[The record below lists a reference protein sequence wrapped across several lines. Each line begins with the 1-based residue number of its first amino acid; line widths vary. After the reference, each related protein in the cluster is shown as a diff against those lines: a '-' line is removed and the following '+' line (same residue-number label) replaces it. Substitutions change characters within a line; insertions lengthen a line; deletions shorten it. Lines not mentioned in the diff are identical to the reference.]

1 MIGGVGM
8 NRLIMLALALTLT
21 VNATATMAIRTL
33 MDKVDFERGGGSVV
47 HMRKRVNAGS
57 YTRRKPR

>member
-33 MDKVDFERGGGSVV
+33 MDKVDFERGVSVV
-47 HMRKRVNAGS
+47 HMRKRANAGS
-57 YTRRKPR
+57 DTRWKPR